1 MTVKSAE
8 KYKKYFDLDK
18 IIADI
23 EVYLVG
29 FDKKKFIKAFEFA
42 EKYHAEQ
49 KRKSG
54 IPYITHPVETVKNL
68 IVLRVD
74 GDTLIAALLH
84 DVPEDTTATL
94 EDVEREFGAEIAFLV
109 NGITKLSKVYYKHN
123 MAERQV
129 ESLKKLL
136 IHSAQDPRII
146 IIKLADRLHNM
157 STLGHITKPEKRLR
171 ISKETLE
178 IYVPIANLLGIQG
191 LKSEL
196 EDLCF
201 KYLFPED
208 YEHLKKKISSTII
221 RQKGVLE
228 QMIETIKKTL
238 KDHKVKAHVSGRE
251 KSLYSIYKKI
261 SSESKSLE
269 QIHDRLALRVIT
281 EKSSDCYTALGVIHD
296 TFTPKPGRFKD
307 YIAVPKVN
315 SYQSIHTTVFGLNG
329 VMTEIQIRTHQMHID
344 AEYGIA
350 AHYFYDQSKST
361 KNHLLED
368 QRASWT
374 SKILDIQKE
383 QDSNLRFI
391 SDLKIDLF
399 QDRIFV
405 FTPAGETIDLPK
417 NATAIDFAYAI
428 HTEVGDHAMKAEV
441 NNAIKPITSTLKT
454 GDLVNIVTSRKQ
466 RPELYWLSFAKTQAA
481 KNKIRLAL
489 RQETLKD
496 KVSAGYEMLQKEL
509 DRGGLGFVDDVNFK
523 KLNKIMKEKYNTDFD
538 SKKDL
543 LAAIGEGNIE
553 TLDIAGYLSERRK
566 TSTKNL
572 KVHLKIIS
580 KDRKGLLRD
589 VSEVL
594 MKYDLNIISS
604 QSYVPFLREKAAVI
618 ATLQFGSM
626 SDLSEVCRHL
636 EQIDG
641 VEKVY
646 RLFKQARISF
656 NILAFATIVVWAAH
670 PFIIGAMLKMD
681 FLKTYSFASSIG
693 LYLGMFMLLF
703 TVVYLRKI
711 MNKSFPMARDMRI
724 VWVWTFLA
732 ATVAV
737 FVLLFELYFFNMHV
751 NWLIIFA
758 GIILL
763 YAYLTFQYFNARFP
777 KGLK

>member
-8 KYKKYFDLDK
+8 KYKEYFDLDK
-18 IIADI
+18 VIEDI
-23 EVYLVG
+23 EAYLVN

-42 EKYHAEQ
+42 DKYHSTQ

-68 IVLRVD
+68 IKLHVD
-74 GDTLIAALLH
+74 EDTLAAALLH

-94 EDVEREFGAEIAFLV
+94 ADVEEEFGGNVAFLV

-123 MAERQV
+123 MEGRQV

-157 STLGHITKPEKRLR
+157 STLEHIDKPAKRLR

-201 KYLFPED
+201 KYIFPED
-208 YEHLKKKISSTII
+208 YESLKEKISDTVV
-221 RQKGVLE
+221 RQQGVLE
-228 QMIETIKKTL
+228 EMIEVIKKTL
-238 KDHKVKAHVSGRE
+238 KTHRVKASVYGRE

-261 SSESKSLE
+261 SSEHKSLD
-269 QIHDRLALRVIT
+269 QINDRLALRVIT
-281 EKSSDCYTALGVIHD
+281 DQKADCYTALGIIHD

-315 SYQSIHTTVFGLNG
+315 GYKSIHTTVFGANG
-329 VMTEIQIRTHQMHID
+329 VLTEIQIRTTEMHID

-350 AHYFYDQSKST
+350 AHYFYDESKT
-361 KNHLLED
+361 DRNHLLED

-383 QDSNLRFI
+383 KNSSFRFL

-405 FTPAGETIDLPK
+405 FTPAGEAIDLPK
-417 NATAIDFAYAI
+417 DATAIDFAYAI
-428 HTEVGDHAMKAEV
+428 HTEVGDHAIKAEV
-441 NNAIKPITSTLKT
+441 NNSIKPLTTTLKT
-454 GDLVNIVTSRKQ
+454 GDLVNVVTSSKQ

-509 DRGGLGFVDDVNFK
+509 DRRGLGLLDDINYK
-523 KLNKIMKEKYNTDFD
+523 KLNRVIKEKFHENFE
-538 SKKDL
+538 SRKDL
-543 LAAIGEGNIE
+543 LAAIGEAEVEAVDVANC
-553 TLDIAGYLSERRK
+553 LSEIRHTATEDIR
-566 TSTKNL
+566 
-572 KVHLKIIS
+572 VHLKVIS

-589 VSEVL
+589 VTEIL
-594 MKYDLNIISS
+594 MNYDLNIISS
-604 QSYVPFLREKAAVI
+604 QSYVSFLVGKAAVV
-618 ATLQFGSM
+618 ATLQFKSI

-636 EQIDG
+636 EQIEG

-646 RLFKQARISF
+646 RMFKQAKVSF
-656 NILAFATIVVWAAH
+656 NIVAIATMAIWAAH
-670 PFIIGAMLKMD
+670 PFFISALLKME
-681 FLKTYSFASSIG
+681 FLKTYSFVSSLG
-693 LYLGMFMLLF
+693 LYLGMFMLFF
-703 TVVYLRKI
+703 TVVYLRRI
-711 MNKSFPMARDMRI
+711 LHKSFPIARDMRL
-724 VWVWTFLA
+724 VWILTFL
-732 ATVAV
+732 TSTLAV
-737 FVLLFELYFFNMHV
+737 FVLLFELYFFQMHL

-758 GIILL
+758 GIILM
-763 YAYLTFQYFNARFP
+763 YAYLAFQYFNDRFP
-777 KGLK
+777 KELK